1 MGRLAVVIALPL
13 GFMAA
18 AVWWL
23 ESRFDAGVAITVI
36 GALLGAGS
44 LVVGFVLAMLA
55 NRRALVAA
63 VSLHESAARSNAAQ
77 AGALREAV
85 RWGGQIDAMHE
96 KRVLLLADQRA
107 RLLTDGRAA
116 APAAVDEW
124 DAGGYAAGGPD
135 DWQAGAGA
143 ERGRPGRVVYV
154 E

>member
-13 GFMAA
+13 GFLAL

-36 GALLGAGS
+36 GALLGVGA
-44 LVVGFVLAMLA
+44 LVIGFVLAMFSNRSALA
-55 NRRALVAA
+55 AA
-63 VSLHESAARSNAAQ
+63 ASLQESAARSNAAQ
-77 AGALREAV
+77 AGALRESV
-85 RWGGQIDAMHE
+85 RWGGRIDAMHE
-96 KRVLLLADQRA
+96 QRVLSLADQRA

-124 DAGGYAAGGPD
+124 DAGGYAAGRPD